1 MKFMTILAASLLAFH
16 AAGFAQNDQ
25 TTKAYME
32 KLELT
37 QEWDKVFPKS
47 DKVNHSKVTFHNRYG
62 ITHLLPTCTF
72 LRMRQANSLP

>member
-37 QEWDKVFPKS
+37 QKMGQGVPQE
-47 DKVNHSKVTFHNRYG
+47 R
-62 ITHLLPTCTF
+62 
-72 LRMRQANSLP
+72 